1 MASSISLATAFQ
13 LQPPAMVSLV
23 GGGGKTSLLFALAE
37 SLPGRVV
44 VTTTTRIFAAQMK
57 LARAILTAEQSQDAQ
72 KLTEAINRYGSCLV
86 IGLVEGEKAFG
97 VPVELPG
104 QLLSRPGVQYVLV
117 EADGSR
123 MRPIKAPAA
132 HEPVIPP
139 ESTCV
144 VPVVGIDALHH
155 PLEKV
160 AHRPEKVAELLG
172 LSQSAS
178 HYQLSPQDVATLL
191 THPQGGNKNVPPA
204 ARFIPLINK
213 VETAESL
220 TIARQIARYTLQ
232 YSSVTQVVIGAVRA
246 PQPVQEVVKRVTA
259 VVLAAGEGSR
269 MGQTK
274 QTLPW
279 GTTTVLGQT
288 LHNLKNSW
296 VHQVLTVS
304 GHAADSVEII
314 ARSAGV
320 ETVFNPNYA
329 AGEMLSSL
337 QTAVSHLPEH
347 ISAVL
352 VMLADQPM
360 VQPETINHLLAAYW
374 QGRGELIAPTFHN
387 QRGNPVIIGRSYF
400 AELLA
405 LPSGSAPR
413 DLLRR
418 HADALYCLPVETD
431 TILRDLDTPTQYEEW
446 RPEGGM

>member
-1 MASSISLATAFQ
+1 MTPSISLSTAFQ
-13 LQPPAMVSLV
+13 LQPPAMVSIV

-57 LARAILTAEQSQDAQ
+57 LARAILTAEQSQNAQ
-72 KLTEAINRYGSCLV
+72 MLAQVISQYGSCLV
-86 IGLVEGEKAFG
+86 IGSVEGEKAFG

-104 QLLSRPGVQYVLV
+104 QLFSRPGVDYVLV

-123 MRPIKAPAA
+123 MRPIKAPAE

-139 ESTCV
+139 ESTLV
-144 VPVVGIDALHH
+144 VPVVGIDALFH

-160 AHRPEKVAELLG
+160 AHRPEKIMALLG
-172 LSQSAS
+172 SSLSAS
-178 HYQLSPQDVATLL
+178 HYQLLPQDVATIL
-191 THPQGGNKNVPPA
+191 THPQGGNKGIPPG
-204 ARFIPLINK
+204 ARLIPLINK

-220 TIARQIARYTLQ
+220 AAARQIACYTLQ
-232 YSSVTQVVIGAVRA
+232 HHAVTQVVIGAVRS

-288 LHNLKNSW
+288 LQNLKNAW

-304 GHAADSVEII
+304 GHAADQVEAI

-320 ETVFNPNYA
+320 ETVFNPHYA
-329 AGEMLSSL
+329 SGEMLSSL

-374 QGRGELIAPTFHN
+374 QGKGELIAPTFDN

-405 LPSGSAPR
+405 LPAGSAPR

-431 TILRDLDTPTQYEEW
+431 TILRDLDTPTQYEQW
-446 RPEGGM
+446 RPG